1 MDLLTTDQFKQ
12 IEKKNLENLVKKATA
27 GKPLNANEL
36 ATLAEYTGETDSYFK
51 TYKELAG
58 ALGIRTE
65 TLSRWRKEKKAPKG
79 KSLKQWRAFIKERE
93 AINQKG
99 SGKVTIGGAT
109 FSAADVIDLK
119 AKLVKEQGEGQAIR
133 NKLNTLELKQKSE
146 GLVPMAEAQAAMKEV
161 LEPLSRLLESLPKAV
176 AVRAN
181 PADPHLA
188 EEACRDGLDQVF
200 KLMEQGKNGT

>member
-1 MDLLTTDQFKQ
+1 MTVCKTWL
-12 IEKKNLENLVKKATA
+12 
-27 GKPLNANEL
+27 EL
-36 ATLAEYTGETDSYFK
+36 ANK
-51 TYKELAG
+51 
-58 ALGIRTE
+58 LGIAQGTI
-65 TLSRWRKEKKAPKG
+65 SRWRKDKTAPK
-79 KSLKQWRAFIKERE
+79 KKDLVAWKRFVAERE
-93 AINQKG
+93 AMSKQG
-99 SGKVTIGGAT
+99 TGRVTVGGAS

-133 NKLNTLELKQKSE
+133 NQLNTLELKQKSE

-200 KLMEQGKNGT
+200 KLMQQSKNGT